1 MMRSVS
7 VCVTIAGALIA
18 ARPAHADTGMLPNGA
33 VIQWQRQ
40 YITQNGTLTEPE
52 TPDDLRQY
60 LNLAHCLCSQAM
72 TGDETSIAYELT
84 LSTST
89 GTNRPGEYWVGTMCD
104 GDVTTRTTNCRK
116 LTQSIADIDA
126 LATSSPRYEFQLFDI
141 MAGKDTSAGCP
152 IREGDATL
160 WLLVDSD
167 GDTNPDYFS
176 TKSLG
181 NGTDV
186 KVIDTQAPELPTEID
201 ASSAEGAISMTWT
214 PPTSRPDDVKYYQAL
229 CVGPD
234 GQPVKKAADRP
245 EQRYQTAKT
254 LCGVDQQIS
263 LTDTTNTPGDTDG
276 PADTTV
282 LATLDPTYLCG
293 ETTAATAT
301 GMTIEGLQNDVPYSV
316 VLLSIDWYGNVTGT
330 RFLNTVTP
338 KPATDF
344 WEDLHDRGSKVE
356 GGFCAASSGGSSGST
371 SFALVLVAGLVLVR
385 RRRLRTAAP
394 LAVLALVLLPRSA
407 HAQGADAPMW
417 EDDPAGAETAAA
429 ADDYDLVKWHIGIKV
444 GPYIPEID
452 QQANMD
458 PGPYEAMYGGYR
470 VLPMLDVERIFWRGF
485 GQLGA
490 GGTIGYMQKSGHSFQ
505 EGTMISDPKRP
516 RSEGDTNTFRLIP
529 FAATVTY
536 RFTFLDDE
544 YGIPVVPY
552 LRGGLAYYTWW
563 VRTNGKTASVCT
575 DGTSNPTCGKNKAYG
590 GSLGVQGAIGL
601 SIRAERID
609 ANAAASMR
617 QGGIVHAG
625 FYGELSLAKVDGFGS
640 ETKLSVGDRTWFAG
654 VDFEF

>member
-7 VCVTIAGALIA
+7 VCVTIAGALLA

-33 VIQWQRQ
+33 MIQWQRQ
-40 YITQNGTLTEPE
+40 FITQNGTLTEPP
-52 TPDDLRQY
+52 TPDDLRHY
-60 LNLAHCLCSQAM
+60 LNLAHCLCSQSM
-72 TGDETSIAYELT
+72 TGDETTIAYELHMT
-84 LSTST
+84 VST

-104 GDVTTRTTNCRK
+104 GDATTRSTSCRK
-116 LTQSIADIDA
+116 LTEGIADIDA
-126 LATSSPRYEFQLFDI
+126 LATSAPRYEFPLFDI

-176 TKSLG
+176 TKALG
-181 NGTDV
+181 NGNDV
-186 KVIDTQAPELPTEID
+186 KVIDTQAPELPTAI
-201 ASSAEGAISMTWT
+201 AANSAERAISLSWT
-214 PPTSRPDDVKYYQAL
+214 PPTARPDDVKYYQAL
-229 CVGPD
+229 CVGPS
-234 GQPVKKAADRP
+234 GQPVKKEADRP
-245 EQRYQTAKT
+245 APRYQTATT

-263 LTDTTNTPGDTDG
+263 LTETTNTPSDVDG
-276 PADTTV
+276 PADTSV

-293 ETTAATAT
+293 ETTSATAT
-301 GMTIEGLQNDVPYSV
+301 GMTIDGLENSVPYSV

-330 RFLNTVTP
+330 KFLNTVTP

-344 WEDLHDRGSKVE
+344 WEDLHDRGGKVE
-356 GGFCAASSGGSSGST
+356 GGFCATSRGDSSGST

-385 RRRLRTAAP
+385 KRRVRIAAP
-394 LAVLALVLLPRSA
+394 LAVLALVLLPHAA

-417 EDDPAGAETAAA
+417 EDDPAGAEDAAA
-429 ADDYDLVKWHIGIKV
+429 ADDYDLVKWHVGVKV
-444 GPYIPEID
+444 GPYVPEID

-458 PGPYEAMYGGYR
+458 PGPYKAMYGGAR
-470 VLPMLDVERIFWRGF
+470 VVPMVDVERIFWRGF

-490 GGTIGYMQKSGHSFQ
+490 GGTIGYLQKSGHSFKD
-505 EGTMISDPKRP
+505 GTTVTDPNRP
-516 RSEGDTNTFRLIP
+516 RSSGDTNTFRLIP

-563 VRTNGKTASVCT
+563 VRSNGKLASVCK
-575 DGTSNPTCGKNKAYG
+575 DGSSNPSCDKNKAYG
-590 GSLGVQGAIGL
+590 GTLGVQGAIGL
-601 SIRAERID
+601 AIRAERID
-609 ANAAASMR
+609 AAAAASMR
-617 QGGIVHAG
+617 QGGINHAG

-640 ETKLSVGDRTWFAG
+640 DTKLSVGDRTWFAG